1 MSTCSRFCPGNL
13 GSRAARQPISGF
25 AKLVFLVLACLFLAP
40 SDSLLAAPD
49 SLQKVRLQLKWRHQF
64 QFAGYYAAVAQ
75 GYFRD
80 EGLQVELLE
89 GSPGIDPAA
98 TLVAKKADFAVDSP
112 AILIKRQEGKP
123 LVALAAI
130 FQHSP
135 SVLMTLKESRLDSP
149 HDLIGKRVMMTSATD
164 PESMAMLVSEGISP
178 DNMTLVPHSW
188 NIEDLVSGRVD
199 AMSAYLTSEPY
210 LMRERGVSVSFIR
223 PINYGVD
230 FYGDCLVTTEDLVQK
245 HPKRVES
252 FLRAVQRGWR
262 YAMNN
267 PEEIATLIRDQ
278 YSTHLSLNHLLFEA
292 QIMRRLIR
300 PDFVEIGHMNPE
312 RWRHI
317 AGLYVKLGMMS
328 PDYDLSG
335 FLYPEFK
342 ERLQVRKEQAIRTTL
357 VVLGVVL
364 FVGAC
369 ITAMLFFFNKRLSR
383 QVYER
388 TAALSASERSFRAF
402 FEMASVGVAQFD
414 GVSQRFIKVNRK
426 FSEMMGY
433 SAAELSQLTPH
444 DLVYPDDWQ
453 VSKDSMQTLV
463 AKTHKEITLEKRYVR
478 KGGGVFWGLAT
489 ISPLWGQGE
498 HPEFYLAV
506 VRDITT
512 RKKAEEKLMLAA
524 KVFENTV
531 EGIVVTNTEG
541 TIEQVNPGFSII
553 TGYSAKEAVGENP
566 RILKSDRHPQHF
578 YQDMWERLVEDGHW
592 AGEIWNRRKSGESY
606 PEWLT
611 ISAIKNEA
619 GETTNYVSIFHDIT
633 ELKRQQDALEYQA
646 QHDAL
651 TGLPNRILLGDRL
664 RMALAQLERS
674 GGRLALLFF
683 DLDNFKTINDGLGHG
698 VGDQLLVEL
707 SRRME
712 KLLRNGDTL
721 ARLGGDE
728 FLILLPEI
736 DSIDAASH
744 IATRMLEALKA
755 PFHHGDVEY
764 FVTASIGL
772 TIAPDDGNEG
782 PQLIKNADMAM
793 YRAKSMGRNNYQYFT
808 PEMDVAAHRRIS
820 MESKLRK
827 AIEAQEFELFY
838 QPLVHIQSG
847 QILGAEAL
855 IRWRCDGKLIS
866 PAEFIPL
873 AEESGL
879 ILPLGDW
886 VLRTAARQAKLWQD
900 AGHDLTMSVNIS
912 SRQFSGTDLVA
923 TLREVLLDT
932 ELYPGKLYF
941 EITESMLMGDV
952 CKAETTLLNL
962 REAGGTFFLD
972 DFGTGYSSLS
982 YLKRLP
988 IDGLKI
994 DRSFVKDITDDSDSR
1009 AIVAAIVSMA
1019 RTLNLR
1025 LVAEGVETQAQ
1036 RSLLAS
1042 LGPIVLQGYLAS
1054 RPVPAQDFEV
1064 LLLRGSLLPPLV
1076 P

>member
-1 MSTCSRFCPGNL
+1 MKPFF
-13 GSRAARQPISGF
+13 GF
-25 AKLVFLVLACLFLAP
+25 ARLVFLIVLAGLLLVPAGNVFAAP
-40 SDSLLAAPD
+40 SSA
-49 SLQKVRLQLKWRHQF
+49 QKIRLQLKWRHQF
-64 QFAGYYAAVAQ
+64 QFAGYYAAVAK
-75 GYFRD
+75 GYFED

-98 TLVAKKADFAVDSP
+98 SLLSGEAEFVVDSP
-112 AILIKRQEGKP
+112 AVLIKHQEGKP

-135 SVLMTLKESRLDSP
+135 SVMMTLKESRLDSP
-149 HDLIGKRVMMTSATD
+149 HDLSGKRVMMTPATD
-164 PESMAMLVSEGISP
+164 PENMAMLVSEGIPLES
-178 DNMTLVPHSW
+178 MTQVPHSW

-199 AMSAYLTSEPY
+199 AMSAYLTNEPY
-210 LMRERGVSVSFIR
+210 LMQERGVPVSFIR

-230 FYGDCLVTTEDLVQK
+230 FYGDCLVTTQDQVSG
-245 HPKRVES
+245 HPARVEA

-262 YAMNN
+262 YAMEN
-267 PEEIATLIRDQ
+267 PEEIATLIRAQ
-278 YSTHLSLNHLLFEA
+278 YSTQLSLQHLLFEA
-292 QIMRRLIR
+292 QTMRRLIR

-317 AGLYVKLGMMS
+317 AGLYVKLGMMG
-328 PDYDLSG
+328 PDYDLSE

-342 ERLQVRKEQAIRTTL
+342 QRLHAGREQAIRTTL
-357 VVLGVVL
+357 IVLGVFL
-364 FVGAC
+364 FVGTG
-369 ITAMLFFFNKRLSR
+369 ITAMLFFFNTRLSR
-383 QVYER
+383 QVQER

-402 FEMASVGVAQFD
+402 FEMASVGVAQFEGD
-414 GVSQRFIKVNRK
+414 SRRFIKVNRK
-426 FSEMMGY
+426 FSDLTGY
-433 SAAELSQLTPH
+433 SAAELSTLSPR
-444 DLVYPDDWQ
+444 DLVHPDDWQ
-453 VSKDSMQTLV
+453 ASEEAMESLV
-463 AKTHKEITLEKRYVR
+463 TKEWKEITLEKRYVR

-498 HPEFYLAV
+498 HPESYLAV
-506 VRDITT
+506 VRDITVA
-512 RKKAEEKLMLAA
+512 KKAEEKLLLAA

-541 TIEQVNPGFSII
+541 TIEQVNPGFTVI
-553 TGYSAKEAVGENP
+553 TGYSAEEAVGSNP
-566 RILKSDRHPQHF
+566 RILKSDRHPQYF
-578 YQDMWERLVEDGHW
+578 YQEMWTKLTQEGRW
-592 AGEIWNRRKSGESY
+592 AGEIWNRRKDGESY

-611 ISAIKNEA
+611 ISAVKNEA
-619 GETTNYVSIFHDIT
+619 GQTTNYVSIFHDIT

-651 TGLPNRILLGDRL
+651 TGMPNRILLGDRL

-674 GGRLALLFF
+674 GGKLALLFF

-698 VGDQLLVEL
+698 VGDELLVVL
-707 SRRME
+707 SRRLE
-712 KLLRNGDTL
+712 SLLRSGDTL

-728 FLILLPEI
+728 FLILLPEVE
-736 DSIDAASH
+736 SVDAASH
-744 IATRMLEALKA
+744 IATRMLDALKA

-772 TIAPDDGNEG
+772 TIAPDDGKEA
-782 PQLIKNADMAM
+782 PKLIKNADMAM

-820 MESKLRK
+820 MEYKLRK

-847 QILGAEAL
+847 HILGAEAL
-855 IRWRCDGKLIS
+855 IRWRSDGKLIS

-873 AEESGL
+873 AEESAL

-886 VLRTAARQAKLWQD
+886 ILRTAAHQAKLWQD

-912 SRQFSGTDLVA
+912 SRQFSGTDLAV

-932 ELYPGKLYF
+932 ELRPGRLYF

-952 CKAETTLLNL
+952 GKAETTLLNL

-994 DRSFVKDITDDSDSR
+994 DRSFIKDITDDPDSR

-1025 LVAEGVETQAQ
+1025 IVAEGVETQAQ
-1036 RSLLAS
+1036 RNLLAS
-1042 LGPIVLQGYLAS
+1042 MGPIVLQGYLAS
-1054 RPVPAQDFEV
+1054 RPVPAQDFEA
-1064 LLLRGSLLPPLV
+1064 LLSKDALLPPLHI
-1076 P
+1076 

>member
-1 MSTCSRFCPGNL
+1 MRKHSCPACL
-13 GSRAARQPISGF
+13 LSRAARGF
-25 AKLVFLVLACLFLAP
+25 FSVVLPFFLFWAMIG
-40 SDSLLAAPD
+40 LLGPCKNAFAAD
-49 SLQKVRLQLKWRHQF
+49 KSVQKVRLQLKWRHQF
-64 QFAGYYAAVAQ
+64 QFAGYYAAVDQ
-75 GYFRD
+75 GYFED

-89 GSPGIDPAA
+89 GAPGLDPSAS
-98 TLVAKKADFAVDSP
+98 LVSGEADYAVDSP
-112 AILIKRQEGKP
+112 AILIKRQEGRP

-135 SVLMTLKESRLDSP
+135 NVMMTLKDAHLDSP
-149 HDLIGKRVMMTSATD
+149 HDLRGKRIMMTSAMD
-164 PESMAMLVSEGISP
+164 PECLAMLVSEGVPLESV
-178 DNMTLVPHSW
+178 TVVPHSW
-188 NIEDLVSGRVD
+188 DTDDLVTGRID

-210 LMRERGVSVSFIR
+210 QMQERGVPAAFIR

-230 FYGDCLVTTEDLVQK
+230 FYGDCLVATEDQVK
-245 HPKRVES
+245 RHPEQVDA
-252 FLRAVQRGWR
+252 FLRAVQRGWL
-262 YAMNN
+262 YAMGN
-267 PEEIATLIRDQ
+267 PEEMANLIRAG
-278 YSTHLSLNHLLFEA
+278 YSSDLSMEHLLFEA
-292 QIMRRLIR
+292 KTMRRLIR

-317 AGLYVKLGMMS
+317 AGIYVKLGMMR
-328 PDYDLSG
+328 PGYDLAG

-342 ERLQVRKEQAIRTTL
+342 NNLLAGKDRAIRMTL
-357 VVLGVVL
+357 VVLGVILLVGTAITALL
-364 FVGAC
+364 FV
-369 ITAMLFFFNKRLSR
+369 FNARLSR
-383 QVYER
+383 QVRER

-402 FEMASVGVAQFD
+402 FEMASVGVAQFE
-414 GVSQRFIKVNRK
+414 GVSQRFIKVNQK
-426 FSEMMGY
+426 FSDLMGY
-433 SAAELSQLTPH
+433 SASELGHLSPY

-453 VSKDSMQTLV
+453 LSEDAMQTLV
-463 AKTHKEITLEKRYVR
+463 TKTHKEITLEKRYVR
-478 KGGGVFWGLAT
+478 KDGTVFWGQAT
-489 ISPLWGQGE
+489 ISPLWGKGE
-498 HPEFYLAV
+498 FPEFYLAV
-506 VRDITT
+506 VRDITM
-512 RKKAEEKLMLAA
+512 RKKAEENLMLAA

-531 EGIVVTNTEG
+531 EGIVVTDAKG
-541 TIEQVNPGFSII
+541 TIQQVNPGFSII
-553 TGYSAKEAVGENP
+553 TGYSSQEVVGDNP

-578 YQDMWERLVEDGHW
+578 YKEMWAKLVEEGHW
-592 AGEIWNRRKSGESY
+592 AGEIWNRRKNGESY

-611 ISAIKNEA
+611 ISAIRNEA
-619 GETTNYVSIFHDIT
+619 GEITNYVSIFHDIT

-664 RMALAQLERS
+664 RMALAQLARS
-674 GGRLALLFF
+674 DGKLALLFF

-707 SRRME
+707 SRRLE
-712 KLLRNGDTL
+712 KLLRSGDTL

-736 DSIDAASH
+736 ESVDAASH
-744 IATRMLEALKA
+744 IANRMLEALKA

-764 FVTASIGL
+764 FVTASVGL
-772 TIAPDDGNEG
+772 TIAPDDGIEG
-782 PQLIKNADMAM
+782 AKLIKNADMAM

-820 MESKLRK
+820 MEYKLRK
-827 AIEAQEFELFY
+827 AIEADEFELFY

-847 QILGAEAL
+847 KILGAEAL
-855 IRWRCDGKLIS
+855 IRWRSDGTLIS

-873 AEESGL
+873 AEDSGL

-912 SRQFSGTDLVA
+912 SRQFSGSDLA
-923 TLREVLLDT
+923 MTLREVLLLT
-932 ELYPGKLYF
+932 ELHPGKLYF

-952 CKAETTLLNL
+952 GKAESTLLNL

-994 DRSFVKDITDDSDSR
+994 DRSFVKDITDDPDSR

-1042 LGPIVLQGYLAS
+1042 MGPIVLQGYLAS
-1054 RPVPAQDFEV
+1054 RPVPAQDFEE
-1064 LLLRGSLLPPLV
+1064 LLARDGLLSPLV
-1076 P
+1076 A

>member
-1 MSTCSRFCPGNL
+1 MSTRFCLLWAVRLPPKL
-13 GSRAARQPISGF
+13 PVFVFSRR
-25 AKLVFLVLACLFLAP
+25 VVVCVLACV
-40 SDSLLAAPD
+40 LLALSSTAFAVSPQP
-49 SLQKVRLQLKWRHQF
+49 QKVRLQLKWRHQF

-80 EGLQVELLE
+80 EGLDVELLE
-89 GSPGIDPAA
+89 GAPGLDPSA
-98 TLVAKKADFAVDSP
+98 TLSSGAAEFAVDSP
-112 AILIKRQEGKP
+112 AILIKSQEGMP

-135 SVLMTLKESRLDSP
+135 NVIMTVKGARLDSP
-149 HDLIGKRVMMTSATD
+149 HDLRGKRVMLTPATD
-164 PESMAMLVSEGISP
+164 PECLAMLVSEGISLQA
-178 DNMTLVPHSW
+178 MTQVPHSW
-188 NIEDLVSGRVD
+188 SIDDLVTGRVD

-210 LMRERGVSVSFIR
+210 FMQERGVPASFIK
-223 PINYGVD
+223 PINYGID
-230 FYGDCLVTTEDLVQK
+230 FYGDCLVTTQTQVLK
-245 HPKRVES
+245 HPERVES
-252 FLRAVQRGWR
+252 FLRAVQRGWL

-267 PEEIATLIRDQ
+267 PEEMARLIRAR
-278 YSTHLSLNHLLFEA
+278 YSPELSLKYLLFEA
-292 QIMRRLIR
+292 GAMRELIR

-317 AGLYVKLGMMS
+317 AGLYATLGMME

-342 ERLQVRKEQAIRTTL
+342 EDLRAGKQRFITTILL
-357 VVLGVVL
+357 VLAGILVAGS
-364 FVGAC
+364 G
-369 ITAMLFFFNKRLSR
+369 ITATLFFFNSRLSR
-383 QVYER
+383 QVQER
-388 TAALSASERSFRAF
+388 TAALSASESRFRAF
-402 FEMASVGVAQFD
+402 FEMASVGVAQFE
-414 GVSQRFIKVNRK
+414 GTTHHYIKVNAK
-426 FSEMMGY
+426 FSELMGY
-433 SAAELSQLTPH
+433 TASELGALTPQ
-444 DLVYPDDWQ
+444 DLIYPEDWHISQ
-453 VSKDSMQTLV
+453 EAMQTL
-463 AKTHKEITLEKRYVR
+463 ADKTHKEITLEKRYVR
-478 KGGGVFWGLAT
+478 KDGSVFWGLAT
-489 ISPLWGQGE
+489 ISPLWGEGE

-506 VRDITT
+506 VRDISGS
-512 RKKAEEKLMLAA
+512 KKAEEKLLLAA

-531 EGIVVTNTEG
+531 EGIVVTDPQG
-541 TIEQVNPGFSII
+541 TIEQVNSGFTAI
-553 TGYSAKEAVGENP
+553 TGYSAEEAVGGNP

-578 YQDMWERLVEDGHW
+578 YSDMWAKLVDEGHW
-592 AGEIWNRRKSGESY
+592 AGEIWNRRKNGESY

-611 ISAIKNEA
+611 ITAVKNEM
-619 GETTNYVSIFHDIT
+619 GQTTNYVSIFHDIT

-674 GGRLALLFF
+674 DGKLALLFF

-698 VGDQLLVEL
+698 VGDALLVEL

-712 KLLRNGDTL
+712 KLLRSGDTL

-728 FLILLPEI
+728 FLVLLPEI
-736 DSIDAASH
+736 ESVDAASH
-744 IATRMLEALKA
+744 IANRMLEALKA

-764 FVTASIGL
+764 FVTASIGV
-772 TIAPDDGNEG
+772 TIAPDDGSEG
-782 PQLIKNADMAM
+782 SKLIKNADMAM
-793 YRAKSMGRNNYQYFT
+793 YRAKSLGRNNYQYFT

-820 MESKLRK
+820 MEYRLRK
-827 AIEAQEFELFY
+827 AIEAGEFELFY

-847 QILGAEAL
+847 KILGAEAL
-855 IRWRCDGKLIS
+855 IRWLSDGTLIS

-873 AEESGL
+873 AEDSGL

-912 SRQFSGTDLVA
+912 SRQFSGADLA
-923 TLREVLLDT
+923 TTLREVLLHT
-932 ELYPGKLYF
+932 ELHPGKLYF
-941 EITESMLMGDV
+941 EITESMLMGDMG
-952 CKAETTLLNL
+952 KAESTLLNL

-994 DRSFVKDITDDSDSR
+994 DRSFVKDITDDPDSR

-1042 LGPIVLQGYLAS
+1042 MGPIVLQGYLAS
-1054 RPVPAQDFEV
+1054 RPVPAQDFEE
-1064 LLLRGSLLPPLV
+1064 LLARDGLLSPLV
-1076 P
+1076 V